1 MIRIILIVLA
11 IWMIAQS
18 FQDSQES
25 TGELIKNAEVEI
37 SDQQQQFI
45 QIVQSSK
52 NAYMS
57 AKNDILKE
65 EVREKRKSQLANL
78 FRTNPEGEQILE
90 IKTGDTATGTGF
102 MFSSSDYVIT
112 SYHVVHGSK
121 SISVRFTNGEQID
134 ATIGV
139 KDTNN
144 DIAIL
149 KLSKSPTSRHN
160 IITLGDSTSV
170 KTGDRVFTYG
180 FPLVDLLGHQE
191 PRYSE
196 GFINSLSG
204 ISNDPRLFQ
213 VSIPIQPGNSG
224 GPVFNEK
231 GELIGIATSSIDAEQ
246 TKKVFGAIPQNVNFA
261 IKSSYIN
268 SLLPNLPDTFIRKKG
283 IIPVPIEQPSFKER
297 VKNDIVLVEAVPEF
311 KPTVVKRDYKEE
323 ERLRREQDMLQLENH
338 SFIAKID
345 QMGANENGEIS
356 LKIKLLGTNS
366 ISLSN
371 YDNGPSTTSPRKIQK
386 GTEMYDVLA
395 KISDDEKH
403 KYVLKVHGHFLT
415 DEDGKDYISERSS
428 SLFGSIRRPEFSFEF
443 TRIGIK
449 KIRA

>member
-1 MIRIILIVLA
+1 MPVT
-11 IWMIAQS
+11 
-18 FQDSQES
+18 S
-25 TGELIKNAEVEI
+25 TQLDIKTKRDYSGELSRFFVLYVVLLLLATSCTTTN
-37 SDQQQQFI
+37 QLNN
-45 QIVQSSK
+45 SS
-52 NAYMS
+52 S
-57 AKNDILKE
+57 
-65 EVREKRKSQLANL
+65 
-78 FRTNPEGEQILE
+78 PLE
-90 IKTGDTATGTGF
+90 IKTGDNATGTGF

-121 SISVRFTNGEQID
+121 SISVRLITGERID
-134 ATIGV
+134 ATIAV

-149 KLSKSPTSRHN
+149 KLSKSPTSRQN

-204 ISNDPRLFQ
+204 MSNDPRLFQ

-231 GELIGIATSSIDAEQ
+231 GELIGIATSSIDSEQ

-268 SLLPNLPDTFIRKKG
+268 SLLPNLPDTFIKQKG
-283 IIPVPIEQPSFKER
+283 IVPVPIEQPSFKER

-311 KPTVVKRDYKEE
+311 KPTLVKRDYKEE
-323 ERLRREQDMLQLENH
+323 ERLRKEQDVLQRERELGQREQELNRRKAQKKKRDIIKQERE
-338 SFIAKID
+338 IAKRAQELKRLEAQQEEKERLFNEENLLDSKEPCPQPEDMGYEAQVRKNAYYGAQYEIARDKNGAPCVIEVPYKSID
-345 QMGANENGEIS
+345 PYLGWFQRFGYSKDTTDPFYNA
-356 LKIKLLGTNS
+356 LLR
-366 ISLSN
+366 
-371 YDNGPSTTSPRKIQK
+371 YKRKSK
-386 GTEMYDVLA
+386 GNFNFNIHL
-395 KISDDEKH
+395 
-403 KYVLKVHGHFLT
+403 
-415 DEDGKDYISERSS
+415 GK
-428 SLFGSIRRPEFSFEF
+428 
-443 TRIGIK
+443 
-449 KIRA
+449 